1 MLPKQR
7 ISPPYSHARPWQ
19 QGVGTSKRFGGSLF
33 DTASRGEHQAK
44 PILTQPLQ
52 PQVLGYCTHLIELG
66 GAGASGAVSHKKQ
79 KKSLLCSKANTMVL
93 VGDEPGRHQ
102 EASSPQ

>member
-19 QGVGTSKRFGGSLF
+19 RGVGTSKRSGGSLF

-44 PILTQPLQ
+44 TILTQPPQ
-52 PQVLGYCTHLIELG
+52 PQVLGCCTHLIELG
-66 GAGASGAVSHKKQ
+66 GAGASGALSHKKQ
-79 KKSLLCSKANTMVL
+79 KKGLLCTKANTMAL
-93 VGDEPGRHQ
+93 AGDEPGRHQ
-102 EASSPQ
+102 RA